1 MLRCRNK
8 SRIASK
14 AFDITKLKQPEV
26 KTAFELQVAN
36 RFAAL
41 EVTSDVEEEWNNFRD
56 TVSAAAIKVMGYKR
70 GSEKEQW
77 ISTSSWKAIDE
88 RKQLKQ
94 QKLNQHLTDEQR
106 DSLAEQYKVK
116 DKEVKGRC
124 ATDKQ
129 AWYDLKASEA
139 EEAAE

>member
-106 DSLAEQYKVK
+106 DSLAEQYKAK
-116 DKEVKGRC
+116 DKRGQRKMCNR
-124 ATDKQ
+124 Q
-129 AWYDLKASEA
+129 AGMV
-139 EEAAE
+139 